1 MNDNLPNEY
10 KPVLTT
16 ALVGEPLMLNSVS
29 VEGTSLKLIFN
40 PEELPAVAPE
50 HIRIFARRVNSDI
63 EIPLTS
69 TWRSSTELLADVLPV
84 YQPEVFDRAA
94 FRIYLVECSPEQNV
108 SRVLKTA
115 ERPEQSDYFLKAPVQ
130 KENSPESFEYV
141 LFLRKAAAAK
151 LQSWKHRDISIS
163 TVLRTVT

>member
-50 HIRIFARRVNSDI
+50 HIRIFC
-63 EIPLTS
+63 T
-69 TWRSSTELLADVLPV
+69 TG
-84 YQPEVFDRAA
+84 Q
-94 FRIYLVECSPEQNV
+94 
-108 SRVLKTA
+108 
-115 ERPEQSDYFLKAPVQ
+115 
-130 KENSPESFEYV
+130 
-141 LFLRKAAAAK
+141 LRY
-151 LQSWKHRDISIS
+151 
-163 TVLRTVT
+163 

>member
-94 FRIYLVECSPEQNV
+94 FRIYLV
-108 SRVLKTA
+108 
-115 ERPEQSDYFLKAPVQ
+115 
-130 KENSPESFEYV
+130 
-141 LFLRKAAAAK
+141 
-151 LQSWKHRDISIS
+151 
-163 TVLRTVT
+163 